1 MNNEQVLWLETRTSR
16 GPHPF
21 ISLVS
26 PDLDAA
32 LERDEAYNQ
41 SVAATAKTPS
51 IELNRQL
58 AEARA
63 GSDMDYIRLLM
74 DALHLQF
81 WRDGQTTR
89 ALIEARARQLID
101 NHDGDRGGV
110 RRAWEQARHDDRD
123 YDEEVARTALKIMD
137 SRARL
142 STALGA

>member
-1 MNNEQVLWLETRTSR
+1 MIN
-16 GPHPF
+16 
-21 ISLVS
+21 LVS

-41 SVAATAKTPS
+41 SVAATAKTSS

-58 AEARA
+58 AEALD

-89 ALIEARARQLID
+89 PLIEARASQLID

-110 RRAWEQARHDDRD
+110 RRAWEQARQDDRYY

-142 STALGA
+142 SMAPGYSNGD